1 MRSLIASV
9 VAISAVA
16 PAALAVNT
24 VEATR
29 VGYGLTQNIAVTG
42 AQIGGTF
49 TFPIGQFVYNFRN
62 GVGEGALLSGDTI
75 TFCADLAQDVFPGYA
90 LYQVEPLA
98 AAPQPGTPMGPVK
111 AQAIADVWAAAA
123 GQQFTSAPHAAAMQ
137 MMIWE
142 IVYDFNGSVAS
153 LDAGSGNVQYII
165 TQTSQAYFNNTLSI
179 FNSFKAAIGSGGDLS
194 TLRAVT
200 NADNQD
206 QLVFIPAPGALAL
219 LGAAA
224 LIVGRRRR

>member
-9 VAISAVA
+9 VAILACA
-16 PAALAVNT
+16 PPALAVNT

-75 TFCADLAQDVFPGYA
+75 TFCTDLAQDVFPGYA
-90 LYQVEPLA
+90 LYQVQPLSSAPEPGPA
-98 AAPQPGTPMGPVK
+98 MGPAK
-111 AQAIADVWAAAA
+111 AQAIADVWAAVA
-123 GQQFTSAPHAAAMQ
+123 GLQFTSTPHAAAFQ

-142 IVYDFNGSVAS
+142 IVYDFNGSAAS
-153 LDAGSGNVQYII
+153 LDAGSGNVQYVI
-165 TQTSQAYFNNTLSI
+165 TQTSQAYFANTLAI
-179 FNSFKAAIGSGGDLS
+179 FNSFKTAVGSGGDLS
-194 TLRAVT
+194 VLRAVT
-200 NADNQD
+200 NGDNQD

-224 LIVGRRRR
+224 LIVSRRRR